1 MSHLQHTLLGRLT
14 KCRQLA
20 SSPDRGESESLGW
33 GLGIRVLNI
42 EPLVA
47 LTHLRAPESVVIC
60 RKEAER
66 RFSRAPGQSSLFVF
80 GLPERRESFPWP

>member
-1 MSHLQHTLLGRLT
+1 MQTAGLQPR
-14 KCRQLA
+14 
-20 SSPDRGESESLGW
+20 PGESESLGW

-60 RKEAER
+60 REEAEC